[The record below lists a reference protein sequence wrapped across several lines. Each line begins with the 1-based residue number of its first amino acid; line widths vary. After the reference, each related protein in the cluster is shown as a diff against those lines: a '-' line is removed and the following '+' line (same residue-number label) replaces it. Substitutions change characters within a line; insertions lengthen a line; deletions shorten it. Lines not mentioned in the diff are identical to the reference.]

1 MLKNKKFHG
10 TLQEHM
16 IRTKSKPI
24 ISEMNSKSVEKNLE
38 LEKHQEE
45 KVKIKAEIPKFKI
58 IREPKEIDLAV
69 EFLIAEIE
77 LPKLISSKSLN
88 LDLGEDRILL
98 TTRSGLYHLD
108 IYLPFNINQDECG
121 AEFDRKN
128 KILTI
133 TMPVI
138 Y

>member
-10 TLQEHM
+10 SLQEHM

-24 ISEMNSKSVEKNLE
+24 ISEMNSKNDEKNLE

-45 KVKIKAEIPKFKI
+45 KAKFQAEQPKYKI
-58 IREPKEIDLAV
+58 IREPKELEVPV
-69 EFLIAEIE
+69 EFLVAEIQ
-77 LPKLISSKSLN
+77 LPKLISSKSLE

-98 TTRSGLYHLD
+98 TTRSCLYYLD
-108 IYLPFNINQDECG
+108 IYLPININQDECG
-121 AEFDRKN
+121 AEFDRKS

-133 TMPVI
+133 TMPVAV
-138 Y
+138 